1 MSGDCSHAAA
11 VVVLKV
17 VLDSRLWVN
26 LDLILK
32 EKEI

>member
-1 MSGDCSHAAA
+1 MSGDCSHAAV
-11 VVVLKV
+11 VVVLEV
-17 VLDSRLWVN
+17 GLDSRLWVN